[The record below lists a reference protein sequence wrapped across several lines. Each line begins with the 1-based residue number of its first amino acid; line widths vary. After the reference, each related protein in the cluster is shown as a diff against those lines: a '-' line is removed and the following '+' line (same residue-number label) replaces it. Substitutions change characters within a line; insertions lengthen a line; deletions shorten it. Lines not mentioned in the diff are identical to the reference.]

1 MFCGMAK
8 GILSKQLVMK
18 DVDECCLGLCLD
30 LRDRH
35 QSQEATPKAVRAAAT
50 TKDVTTVTPN
60 KLLPP
65 IRQIQGMKI

>member
-1 MFCGMAK
+1 
-8 GILSKQLVMK
+8 MK

-35 QSQEATPKAVRAAAT
+35 QSQEATPKAVRAAVT

-65 IRQIQGMKI
+65 IRQNTGGENLAIHFQATT